1 MEPTHHVTRILHD
14 EHVAALGMLSRLAG
28 LLAQTGHETPPAAD
42 VPGLSTTL
50 TGMATAIDGE
60 ITGHFAF
67 EEEQLFPRLAEVGD
81 GDIGVFL
88 AEEHEI
94 ILPLGQRLSQLARD
108 AAESGFNAEA
118 WQEFHRLG
126 GEFVER
132 LTGHIQKEEIGLA
145 AAVDAMLDDETDSA
159 LAMAYLADR

>member
-1 MEPTHHVTRILHD
+1 MEPARHVTRILHD
-14 EHVAALGMLSRLAG
+14 EHVAALGMLNQLAG
-28 LLAQTGHETPPAAD
+28 LLAETGRDTPPAAD
-42 VPGLSTTL
+42 APGLSATL
-50 TGMATAIDGE
+50 TGLATAIDGE

-88 AEEHEI
+88 TEEHEI
-94 ILPLGQRLSQLARD
+94 ILPLGRRLSELARA
-108 AAESGFNAEA
+108 AAENGFSAEA

-145 AAVDAMLDDETDSA
+145 AAVDAMLDDETDNA
-159 LAMAYLADR
+159 LATAYLAGR